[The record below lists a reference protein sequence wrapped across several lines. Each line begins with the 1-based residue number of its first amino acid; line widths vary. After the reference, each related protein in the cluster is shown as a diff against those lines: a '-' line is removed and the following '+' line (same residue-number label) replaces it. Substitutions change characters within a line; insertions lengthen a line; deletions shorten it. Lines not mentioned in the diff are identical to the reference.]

1 MLLLLTEEARNIRNI
16 KAKIERE
23 KQKVVADFEVFKKEI
38 SHIIDDLKISMVA
51 ELDLVYKTYIEKYA
65 MMKSE
70 LMEIRRLKKQIQ
82 NQNLAQSDISKMILV
97 QHNVSN
103 LEMVR

>member
-1 MLLLLTEEARNIRNI
+1 
-16 KAKIERE
+16 
-23 KQKVVADFEVFKKEI
+23 
-38 SHIIDDLKISMVA
+38 MVA
-51 ELDLVYKTYIEKYA
+51 ELDLVYKVFIEKYA

-82 NQNLAQSDISKMILV
+82 SQSIVQSDISKLIMV

-103 LEMVR
+103 FDMVKELEEDALSMRNYKVNNYINTLQQRKLSPLHDLAHDLEALSTSPA